1 MNIYFFKYHYCS
13 YLRNYVQL
21 ALMGFGSLLILLL
34 ILFTGFRAKSD
45 NFKHLIAVNN
55 VIVGRSD
62 DLPTIFA

>member
-1 MNIYFFKYHYCS
+1 MNIFFFKYHYCS

-21 ALMGFGSLLILLL
+21 ALMGFGSLL